1 MRQFKIS
8 DNFYNKN
15 EWDKTTVDVYDDN
28 LLIWFETEDTK
39 ESIMICKDEIPK
51 YLEIFA
57 FMLKETQNE
66 KV

>member
-15 EWDKTTVDVYDDN
+15 EWDKTTVDVYDTN

-39 ESIMICKDEIPK
+39 ECIMILKDEIPK

-57 FMLKETQNE
+57 FMLKENS
-66 KV
+66 K